1 MLNMGVLY
9 MPLIFRTENQTEH
22 NSMEGV
28 KDMKKKRSRILSLIL
43 AAVMLFS
50 VVPLSVL
57 ALAAEQETGRVATV
71 LYGAEF
77 TQIFVDKEGNL
88 ETLKNYAQQGIGEGI
103 ESFTVPKN
111 AKIKLTKL
119 DENGNETSEVYYMH
133 QADRDVMN
141 SMKFESEAI
150 DALVSG
156 WEAFKDDLGAIGDV
170 LNLLGDKKKET
181 EDKIQNYLAEFKGLS
196 ELSGQIYQTYVS
208 DDIPTGDYRVYVE
221 DFEKEGYVLRDY
233 DQRAQVITVEPQD
246 GNKVQYFGQEEKVG
260 ASLGTL
266 DFSSFVDKIPGARLK
281 EKVYQILDKYGWRDP
296 IDLGFYF
303 VFPGYWTSKV
313 DIGFDFTNVDVS
325 DQGIAGSEFVMIN
338 RDELVDIL
346 KVMIDLG
353 KDTFEAVLAN
363 AFDTTEGTE
372 TYEGLISLH
381 KNLINLDE
389 EGQVKINAEKA
400 YAILKTYIGIL
411 SDLDIYERIEPLVL
425 PAILETTSGPDGKV
439 TFNENSNVTLSWTLD
454 ILLQLKDVAK
464 QLAGASYDVAKEALL
479 SMVEL
484 PEAMVS
490 FMDNAMTLVPAD
502 FADDMLAGLTKL
514 AKNVLNEGVYYFAQR
529 FGLVGKKMPTGY
541 YLMFQKSAPEEYR
554 RSLFAYTMQ
563 VEWKTETWV
572 YATIADLGIIGP
584 YFAEEFYTFVRNT
597 TFEGTIDKF
606 LGGILNK
613 DDFDLF
619 TKILNGETDITDKAY
634 QTVLGAFNAFIG
646 QEAFSGLGLDTIFA
660 SRTDL
665 ISGMTQYLLDN
676 GRTTQNLMV
685 YLNKQVK
692 KAKSVYTSNV
702 DENWYFYNLDKS
714 LTVTATKLINKST
727 TEIAKLIAGDTKVA
741 EAKKGIVTQ
750 TGSTVSS
757 IVSKVGGAIEN
768 RIASVNEKIATS
780 IKSAAKSVFSKAIS
794 SIGSV
799 LSNLF
804 SSMFNRGMITY
815 NA

>member
-1 MLNMGVLY
+1 
-9 MPLIFRTENQTEH
+9 
-22 NSMEGV
+22 MEGV
-28 KDMKKKRSRILSLIL
+28 KDMKKKHSRILSLIL

-141 SMKFESEAI
+141 SLKFESEAI
-150 DALVSG
+150 DTTKNAVETFITKALPH
-156 WEAFKDDLGAIGDV
+156 IGEGLV
-170 LNLLGDKKKET
+170 DKFNEIFNNIDNKKA
-181 EDKIQNYLAEFKGLS
+181 DYLAEFKGLS
-196 ELSGQIYQTYVS
+196 QLSGQIYQTYVS
-208 DDIPTGDYRVYVE
+208 DDIPTGQYKVYVE

-233 DQRAQVITVEPQD
+233 DQRSQVITVEPQE
-246 GNKVQYFGQEEKVG
+246 GNGVQYFGQEEKVG

-266 DFSSFVDKIPGARLK
+266 ELTKFVDKFAENPLLAPFVD
-281 EKVYQILDKYGWRDP
+281 KVKSKLGEYGLADP
-296 IDLGFYF
+296 IDLAFYF
-303 VFPGYWTSKV
+303 VFPGYWASKAE
-313 DIGFDFTNVDVS
+313 IGFDFTNVDVAE
-325 DQGIAGSEFVMIN
+325 QGIAGSEFVMIN
-338 RDELVDIL
+338 RDELIDVL

-411 SDLDIYERIEPLVL
+411 SDLDIYERVEPLVL

-484 PEAMVS
+484 PEAMVT
-490 FMDNAMTLVPAD
+490 FLENAMSFVPDD
-502 FADDMLAGLTKL
+502 FADDMLAGLAKL
-514 AKNVLNEGVYYFAQR
+514 AKSVLNEGVYYFAQR

-541 YLMFQKSAPEEYR
+541 YLMFQKSAPAEYR

-619 TKILNGETDITDKAY
+619 TKVLNGETDITDKAY
-634 QTVLGAFNAFIG
+634 QTVLGALNAFIG
-646 QEAFSGLGLDTIFA
+646 QEAFSGLGLDKVFA
-660 SRTDL
+660 TRTDL
-665 ISGMTQYLLDN
+665 ISGMIHYLLDN

-714 LTVTATKLINKST
+714 LTLTATKLINKST
-727 TEIAKLIAGDTKVA
+727 TEVAKLIEGDTKIA
-741 EAKKGIVTQ
+741 EAKKGIITQ

-768 RIASVNEKIATS
+768 RITTVNEKIATS
-780 IKSAAKSVFSKAIS
+780 IKSAAKSVLSKAIS

>member
-1 MLNMGVLY
+1 
-9 MPLIFRTENQTEH
+9 
-22 NSMEGV
+22 
-28 KDMKKKRSRILSLIL
+28 
-43 AAVMLFS
+43 MLFS

-141 SMKFESEAI
+141 SLKFESEAI
-150 DALVSG
+150 DTTKNAVETFITKALPH
-156 WEAFKDDLGAIGDV
+156 IGEGLV
-170 LNLLGDKKKET
+170 DKFNEIFNNIDNKKA
-181 EDKIQNYLAEFKGLS
+181 DYLAEFKGLS
-196 ELSGQIYQTYVS
+196 QLSGQIYQTYVS
-208 DDIPTGDYRVYVE
+208 DDIPTGQYKVYVE

-233 DQRAQVITVEPQD
+233 DQRSQVITVEPQE
-246 GNKVQYFGQEEKVG
+246 GNGVQYFGQEEKVG

-266 DFSSFVDKIPGARLK
+266 ELTKFVDKFAENPLLAPFVD
-281 EKVYQILDKYGWRDP
+281 KVKSKLGEYGLADP
-296 IDLGFYF
+296 IDLAFYF
-303 VFPGYWTSKV
+303 VFPGYWASKAE
-313 DIGFDFTNVDVS
+313 IGFDFTNVDVAE
-325 DQGIAGSEFVMIN
+325 QGIAGSEFVMIN
-338 RDELVDIL
+338 RDELIDVL

-411 SDLDIYERIEPLVL
+411 SDLDIYERVEPLVL

-484 PEAMVS
+484 PEAMVT
-490 FMDNAMTLVPAD
+490 FLENAMSFVPDD
-502 FADDMLAGLTKL
+502 FADDMLAGLAKL
-514 AKNVLNEGVYYFAQR
+514 AKSVLNEGVYYFAQR

-541 YLMFQKSAPEEYR
+541 YLMFQKSAPAEYR

-619 TKILNGETDITDKAY
+619 TKVLNGETDITDKAY
-634 QTVLGAFNAFIG
+634 QTVLGALNAFIG
-646 QEAFSGLGLDTIFA
+646 QEAFSGLGLDKVFA
-660 SRTDL
+660 TRTDL
-665 ISGMTQYLLDN
+665 ISGMIHYLLDN

-714 LTVTATKLINKST
+714 LTLTATKLSNKST
-727 TEIAKLIAGDTKVA
+727 TEVAKLIEGDTKIA
-741 EAKKGIVTQ
+741 EAKKGIITQ

-768 RIASVNEKIATS
+768 RITTVNEKIATS
-780 IKSAAKSVFSKAIS
+780 IKSAAKSVLSKAIS

>member
-1 MLNMGVLY
+1 
-9 MPLIFRTENQTEH
+9 
-22 NSMEGV
+22 
-28 KDMKKKRSRILSLIL
+28 
-43 AAVMLFS
+43 MLFS

-141 SMKFESEAI
+141 SLKFESEAI
-150 DALVSG
+150 DTTKNAVETFITKALPH
-156 WEAFKDDLGAIGDV
+156 IGEGLV
-170 LNLLGDKKKET
+170 DKFNEIFNNIDNKKA
-181 EDKIQNYLAEFKGLS
+181 DYLAEFKGLS
-196 ELSGQIYQTYVS
+196 QLSGQIYQTYVS
-208 DDIPTGDYRVYVE
+208 DDIPTGQYKVYVE

-233 DQRAQVITVEPQD
+233 DQRSQVITVEPQE
-246 GNKVQYFGQEEKVG
+246 GNGVQYFGQEEKVG

-266 DFSSFVDKIPGARLK
+266 ELTKFVDKFAENPLLAPFVD
-281 EKVYQILDKYGWRDP
+281 KVKSKLGEYGLADP
-296 IDLGFYF
+296 IDLAFYF
-303 VFPGYWTSKV
+303 VFPGYWASKAE
-313 DIGFDFTNVDVS
+313 IGFDFTNVDVAE
-325 DQGIAGSEFVMIN
+325 QGIAGSEFVMIN
-338 RDELVDIL
+338 RDELIDVL

-411 SDLDIYERIEPLVL
+411 SDLDIYERVEPLVL

-484 PEAMVS
+484 PEAMVT
-490 FMDNAMTLVPAD
+490 FLENAMSFVPDD
-502 FADDMLAGLTKL
+502 FADDMLAGLAKL
-514 AKNVLNEGVYYFAQR
+514 AKSVLNEGVYYFAQR

-541 YLMFQKSAPEEYR
+541 YLMFQKSAPAEYR

-619 TKILNGETDITDKAY
+619 TKVLNGETDITDKAY
-634 QTVLGAFNAFIG
+634 QTVLGALNAFIG
-646 QEAFSGLGLDTIFA
+646 QEAFSGLGLDKVFA
-660 SRTDL
+660 TRTDL
-665 ISGMTQYLLDN
+665 ISGMIHYLLDN

-714 LTVTATKLINKST
+714 LTLTATKLINKST
-727 TEIAKLIAGDTKVA
+727 TEVAKLIEGDTKIA
-741 EAKKGIVTQ
+741 EAKKGIITQ

-768 RIASVNEKIATS
+768 RITTVNEKIATS
-780 IKSAAKSVFSKAIS
+780 IKSAAKSVLSKAIS

>member
-1 MLNMGVLY
+1 
-9 MPLIFRTENQTEH
+9 
-22 NSMEGV
+22 ME
-28 KDMKKKRSRILSLIL
+28 
-43 AAVMLFS
+43 
-50 VVPLSVL
+50 
-57 ALAAEQETGRVATV
+57 
-71 LYGAEF
+71 
-77 TQIFVDKEGNL
+77 
-88 ETLKNYAQQGIGEGI
+88 
-103 ESFTVPKN
+103 
-111 AKIKLTKL
+111 
-119 DENGNETSEVYYMH
+119 
-133 QADRDVMN
+133 
-141 SMKFESEAI
+141 
-150 DALVSG
+150 
-156 WEAFKDDLGAIGDV
+156 
-170 LNLLGDKKKET
+170 
-181 EDKIQNYLAEFKGLS
+181 
-196 ELSGQIYQTYVS
+196 
-208 DDIPTGDYRVYVE
+208 
-221 DFEKEGYVLRDY
+221 
-233 DQRAQVITVEPQD
+233 
-246 GNKVQYFGQEEKVG
+246 
-260 ASLGTL
+260 
-266 DFSSFVDKIPGARLK
+266 
-281 EKVYQILDKYGWRDP
+281 
-296 IDLGFYF
+296 
-303 VFPGYWTSKV
+303 
-313 DIGFDFTNVDVS
+313 TN
-325 DQGIAGSEFVMIN
+325 
-338 RDELVDIL
+338 
-346 KVMIDLG
+346 

-411 SDLDIYERIEPLVL
+411 SDLDIYERVEPLVL

-490 FMDNAMTLVPAD
+490 FMDNAMTFVPAD

-541 YLMFQKSAPEEYR
+541 YLMSQKSAPAEYR

-619 TKILNGETDITDKAY
+619 TKVLNGETDITDKAY
-634 QTVLGAFNAFIG
+634 QTVLGALNAFIG
-646 QEAFSGLGLDTIFA
+646 QEAFSGLGLDKIFA
-660 SRTDL
+660 TRTDL
-665 ISGMTQYLLDN
+665 ISGMIQYLLDN

-714 LTVTATKLINKST
+714 LALTATKLINKST
-727 TEIAKLIAGDTKVA
+727 AEVADLIAGDTKVA

-780 IKSAAKSVFSKAIS
+780 IKSAAKSVLSKAIS

>member
-1 MLNMGVLY
+1 
-9 MPLIFRTENQTEH
+9 
-22 NSMEGV
+22 
-28 KDMKKKRSRILSLIL
+28 
-43 AAVMLFS
+43 MLFS

-77 TQIFVDKEGNL
+77 TQIFVDKEGSL

-141 SMKFESEAI
+141 SLKFESEAI
-150 DALVSG
+150 DTTKNAVETFITKALPH
-156 WEAFKDDLGAIGDV
+156 IGEGLV
-170 LNLLGDKKKET
+170 DKFNEIFNNIDNKKA
-181 EDKIQNYLAEFKGLS
+181 DYLAEFKGLS
-196 ELSGQIYQTYVS
+196 QLSGQIYQTYVS
-208 DDIPTGDYRVYVE
+208 DDIPTGQYKVYVE

-233 DQRAQVITVEPQD
+233 DQRSQVITVEPQE
-246 GNKVQYFGQEEKVG
+246 GNGVQYFGQEEKVG

-266 DFSSFVDKIPGARLK
+266 ELTKFVDKFAENPLLAPFVD
-281 EKVYQILDKYGWRDP
+281 KVKSKLGEYGLADP
-296 IDLGFYF
+296 IDLAFYF
-303 VFPGYWTSKV
+303 VFPGYWASKAE
-313 DIGFDFTNVDVS
+313 IGFDFTNVDVAE
-325 DQGIAGSEFVMIN
+325 QGIAGSEFVMIN
-338 RDELVDIL
+338 RDELIDVL

-411 SDLDIYERIEPLVL
+411 SDLDIYERVEPLVL

-484 PEAMVS
+484 PEAMVT
-490 FMDNAMTLVPAD
+490 FLENAMSFVPDD
-502 FADDMLAGLTKL
+502 FADDMLAGLAKL
-514 AKNVLNEGVYYFAQR
+514 AKSVLNEGVYYFAQR

-541 YLMFQKSAPEEYR
+541 YLMFQKSAPAEYR

-619 TKILNGETDITDKAY
+619 TKVLNGETDITDKAY
-634 QTVLGAFNAFIG
+634 QTVLGALNAFIG
-646 QEAFSGLGLDTIFA
+646 QEAFSGLGLDKVFA
-660 SRTDL
+660 TRTDL
-665 ISGMTQYLLDN
+665 ISGMIHYLLDN

-714 LTVTATKLINKST
+714 LTLTATKLINKST
-727 TEIAKLIAGDTKVA
+727 TEVAKLIEGDTKIA
-741 EAKKGIVTQ
+741 EAKKGIITQ

-768 RIASVNEKIATS
+768 RITTVNEKIATS
-780 IKSAAKSVFSKAIS
+780 IKSAAKSVLSKAIS